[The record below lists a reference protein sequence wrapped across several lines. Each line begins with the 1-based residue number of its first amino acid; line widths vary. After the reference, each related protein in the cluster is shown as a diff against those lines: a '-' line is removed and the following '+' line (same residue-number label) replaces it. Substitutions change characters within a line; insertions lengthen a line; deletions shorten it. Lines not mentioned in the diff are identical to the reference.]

1 MVVLLQSIGTAA
13 TIAHCEPVSTQ
24 SPEGET
30 VVVVG
35 GGAVVVG
42 AVVVGAVVVGAV
54 VVVVGVVIVVVG
66 VVARGGSVGPISRL
80 CVKKKL
86 LKIKK

>member
-35 GGAVVVG
+35 G

-54 VVVVGVVIVVVG
+54 VVVVGVVVVG
-66 VVARGGSVGPISRL
+66 VVAGGGSVGPISRL
-80 CVKKKL
+80 CAKKKL
-86 LKIKK
+86 LKTKK

>member
-1 MVVLLQSIGTAA
+1 MKRYTYQRFLVQKLKYIHTKAFWQAFVYLRHWLHVFLHMVVLLQSIGTAA

-35 GGAVVVG
+35 GVAVDGRDEDVCTY
-42 AVVVGAVVVGAV
+42 
-54 VVVVGVVIVVVG
+54 IH
-66 VVARGGSVGPISRL
+66 
-80 CVKKKL
+80 
-86 LKIKK
+86 